1 MCVKNTQCLHL
12 HLIYFDFDSFILAH
26 ITSWLLSNVIIF
38 RYNDSKDWRITPD
51 EYKENK
57 DRYDKEIARIQQQMN
72 RLEEA
77 DNNFYL
83 TATYLLQLF
92 EHGDK
97 LFEVANI
104 EEKRELLQ
112 LVLSNLKLNAK
123 TVRFTPNEPFAT
135 VLKLSECS
143 AWQEWRDSNPRHL
156 VLETSAL
163 ATWATLL

>member
-1 MCVKNTQCLHL
+1 MDRQSNNNQNAQVAQHDPLLRVAELLVKINQRERIVELPQEG
-12 HLIYFDFDSFILAH
+12 IDDES
-26 ITSWLLSNVIIF
+26 SQRS
-38 RYNDSKDWRITPD
+38 ITPD

-104 EEKRELLQ
+104 EEKRE
-112 LVLSNLKLNAK
+112 SSSFRS
-123 TVRFTPNEPFAT
+123 TVRFTT
-135 VLKLSECS
+135 ITRGS
-143 AWQEWRDSNPRHL
+143 
-156 VLETSAL
+156 TSISGGVTKVFCVCLLIGTTNDAL
-163 ATWATLL
+163 

>member
-1 MCVKNTQCLHL
+1 MDRQSNNNQNAQVAQHDPLLRVAELLVKINQRERIVELPQEG
-12 HLIYFDFDSFILAH
+12 IDDES
-26 ITSWLLSNVIIF
+26 SQ
-38 RYNDSKDWRITPD
+38 RGITPD

-135 VLKLSECS
+135 VLKLSERS

-163 ATWATLL
+163 AT